1 MKHYQERLFLEQ
13 YPLSSKKPLKKT
25 IASFFP
31 FLLIAF
37 FFSSSF
43 FMTIIR
49 KISNFQQLISDISH
63 GYGLVVLLV
72 GILALAGLI
81 YMYQLWY
88 SRTYFYNATDK
99 LLIIRKGPLAPQ
111 EITIPFNRIQDIYLD
126 QDVLDRLFGIYDVHI
141 STATATSG
149 VRAHIDG
156 VEKDVAEKLR
166 EFLIQKIHESHIK

>member
-1 MKHYQERLFLEQ
+1 
-13 YPLSSKKPLKKT
+13 
-25 IASFFP
+25 
-31 FLLIAF
+31 
-37 FFSSSF
+37 
-43 FMTIIR
+43 
-49 KISNFQQLISDISH
+49 
-63 GYGLVVLLV
+63 
-72 GILALAGLI
+72 
-81 YMYQLWY
+81 MYQLWY